1 MGRCRPSLFQGF
13 TYGHRNLT
21 CTARES
27 EQTQLLHG
35 KLARE
40 SFRLGSPRHVLCCW
54 DRPLA
59 FETYQFLT
67 FLSPLSLLCS
77 FPHLP
82 LSLQKSNK
90 FEGIL
95 NQQRVYRELQVSLKE
110 RVERPQFETCVNQA
124 KKNPGCGFS
133 SFSSVLH
140 SSSEGGC
147 PKRDAIALGILA
159 AL

>member
-13 TYGHRNLT
+13 TYGHGNLT

-54 DRPLA
+54 ARPLA

-67 FLSPLSLLCS
+67 FLSPLSL
-77 FPHLP
+77 
-82 LSLQKSNK
+82 SLDWRLGRRKN
-90 FEGIL
+90 GGL
-95 NQQRVYRELQVSLKE
+95 GAGGWNRELIREGDRGSTPDSYRTPPSRMFPQGYCWRTWALVTESLIMNE
-110 RVERPQFETCVNQA
+110 IRASPPAF
-124 KKNPGCGFS
+124 
-133 SFSSVLH
+133 
-140 SSSEGGC
+140 
-147 PKRDAIALGILA
+147 
-159 AL
+159 